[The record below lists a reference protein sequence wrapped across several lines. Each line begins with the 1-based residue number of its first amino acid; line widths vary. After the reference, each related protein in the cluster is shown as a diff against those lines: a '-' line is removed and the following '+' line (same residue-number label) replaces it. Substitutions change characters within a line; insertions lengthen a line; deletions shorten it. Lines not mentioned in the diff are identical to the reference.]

1 MSYKYQFGYPYSE
14 RKERILEAVRNN
26 NNQKEF
32 RLFYRGSY
40 RMLPIVDVPIE
51 LLIYRVENIRTKN
64 LQKEWLARHKDLPSN
79 LFSKEN
85 DTSSIEVQENQHDVL
100 RLVVDKENLFKTFEK
115 DNKNEQTD
123 PLICTNDGVVVN
135 GNRRLCTWRE
145 LYYRDK
151 IRYSHFQTVSVA
163 VLPDNDEQG
172 IYDLEIRLQV
182 TPDMKADYTWHAIAA
197 DCQEKIEAG
206 MDITDIAKKQG
217 KKPQEIKACI
227 ECYEYAEKHLESI
240 GHPNEWSKVDKQ
252 EFAFK
257 QIVNERKK
265 IDNQGDKDLFLEIS
279 KALLQSPAK
288 GDRLYKQIPTV
299 ASNLPIIADKLKN
312 AFSITISDSSND
324 SDDVDILI
332 GGDTTEQNET
342 NAQIATAIRV
352 ADEPM
357 RVTKVV
363 TETLNTIEHLEQEK
377 KKKSFIFDEV
387 KKAATCLS
395 NAIQSID
402 DVMDKDGVKNQLENI
417 KTCCNVLQNWVDQ

>member
-1 MSYKYQFGYPYSE
+1 MSYKFQFGYPYTK
-14 RKERILEAVRNN
+14 RKEIISEAICNN
-26 NNQKEF
+26 NNQKEY

-40 RMLPIVDVPIE
+40 RMLPIIDVPIE

-85 DTSSIEVQENQHDVL
+85 DTSSIEVQENQHEVL
-100 RLVVDKENLFKTFEK
+100 KLVIEKENLFKTFEK
-115 DNKNEQTD
+115 DNKKEQTD

-151 IRYSHFQTVSVA
+151 IRYAHFQTVSVA

-172 IYDLEIRLQV
+172 IYDLEISLQV
-182 TPDMKADYTWHAIAA
+182 TPDMKAAYTWHAIAA

-206 MDITDIAKKQG
+206 MDINEIAKKQG
-217 KKPQEIKACI
+217 KKPQEINACI
-227 ECYEYAEKHLESI
+227 ECYRYAEEHLKSI

-265 IDNQGDKDLFLEIS
+265 IDNQGDKDLFCEIS
-279 KALLQSPAK
+279 KALLLTPVK
-288 GDRLYKQIPTV
+288 GDRLYKKIPTV
-299 ASNLPIIADKLKN
+299 ASKLTMIADKLKD
-312 AFSITISDSSND
+312 AFSITISDSGNNG
-324 SDDVDILI
+324 DDVDILL
-332 GGDTTEQNET
+332 GGDTSKQNET
-342 NAQIATAIRV
+342 NAQIAKAIRE
-352 ADEPM
+352 ANEPK
-357 RVTKVV
+357 RVTSVV
-363 TETLNTIEHLEQEK
+363 SDTLSTIEHLEEEK